1 MKNMNKIP
9 ELLAPAGNLE
19 TFYSVINA
27 GADAVYLGGE
37 LFGARAYANNF
48 STQELLLAIDYAHL
62 WNKKVYLTV
71 NTLVKNSELNDQLIQ
86 YIQPLYEAGL
96 DAVIIQDL
104 GVAKLLHLHFPNLDL
119 HGSTQLSIT
128 SAQGANYV
136 KELGFTRIVPAREI
150 SLTELKQMKDETTIE
165 IEAFIHGAMCY
176 CYSGQCLF
184 SSLLGG
190 RSGNRG
196 RCTQPCRLPYEYLKS
211 SDSVG
216 AQESYLLSMKDMNTI
231 ELLPFIVETGIHSLK
246 IEGRMKQK
254 EYAAGVVSI
263 YRKYLNSYDIDP
275 AHYKVDPNDLQ
286 LLSDL
291 GNRSGFSTGYY
302 QDQNGK
308 QMITLSSANYERNE
322 LPDTSNFPDPTK
334 KQRAVNALI
343 KLNLNQ
349 PMRLILTVDEQTI
362 EVEGAIVEQAQKV
375 PLTKEII
382 QEKIAQ
388 TGNSHYVFEP
398 LSIQLD
404 EDAFVPASA
413 LKQLKRESIE
423 KLNQFFFSPFQR
435 VKPLITEWENKIVTR
450 QEDQISLSIS
460 VETREQLNL
469 CLASGKANQI
479 YLNSILVNANKPEI
493 KQVIS
498 QYRNIQFFLEL
509 PRVFRKQSEAG
520 YLQLLEEFIPSGL
533 KGMVVSSLDALEFSK
548 SYRQEGMKII
558 GNESLYLFNDA
569 SQQQLEQD
577 MDFVTFPY
585 ELNKKELF
593 SHDKGKGQMT
603 VYGFLPLMTSAQ
615 CLQKTTAKCHK
626 TSTCNESGYLVDRY
640 QKQFLVKS
648 YCLDCYNVIYNS
660 QPICL
665 IHQMNDLMKQ
675 GFTKFRLDFHD
686 ETKERIDVVLNLY
699 QSAID
704 GRKIKAEDIPFEY
717 TNGHYKRGV
726 E

>member
-150 SLTELKQMKDETTIE
+150 SLTELKQMKEETTIE
-165 IEAFIHGAMCY
+165 IETFIHGAMCY

-302 QDQNGK
+302 QNQNGK

-626 TSTCNESGYLVDRY
+626 TNTCNESGYLVDRY

>member
-1 MKNMNKIP
+1 MKNWNKLP
-9 ELLAPAGNLE
+9 ELLAPAGSLE
-19 TFYSVINA
+19 IFYSVLNA

-48 STQELLLAIDYAHL
+48 STQELLIAIEYAHL

-71 NTLVKNSELNDQLIQ
+71 NTLLKNSELNDQLIQ

-128 SAQGANYV
+128 SALGANYL
-136 KELGFTRIVPAREI
+136 KELGFTRIVPARELHL
-150 SLTELKQMKDETTIE
+150 SELKQMKEETTIE

-176 CYSGQCLF
+176 CYSGQCLY

-196 RCTQPCRLPYEYLKS
+196 RCTQPCRLPYEYLDHANTIKS
-211 SDSVG
+211 
-216 AQESYLLSMKDMNTI
+216 QESYLLSMKDMNTI

-254 EYAAGVVSI
+254 EYAAGVVSV
-263 YRKYLNSYDIDP
+263 YRKYLDLYAKDP
-275 AHYKVDPNDLQ
+275 DHYKVNPTDLV

-291 GNRSGFSTGYY
+291 GNRSGFSTGYF

-308 QMITLSSANYERNE
+308 EMITLSSANYERNE
-322 LPDTSNFPDPTK
+322 RHDTTNFLDSAK
-334 KQRAVNALI
+334 KQLAIKALI

-349 PMRLILTVDEQTI
+349 PMQLTLTVDEQTI
-362 EVEGAIVEQAQKV
+362 EVEGAIVLQAQKA
-375 PLTKEII
+375 PLTKEMV

-388 TGNSHYVFEP
+388 TGNSNYVFEE
-398 LSIQLD
+398 LTIELD
-404 EDAFVPASA
+404 ENAFVPASA
-413 LKQLKRESIE
+413 LKLLKRDSLE
-423 KLNQFFFSPFQR
+423 KLNQFFLSPFEK
-435 VKPLITEWENKIVTR
+435 VKPILAKVENKFVSKQNGSPT
-450 QEDQISLSIS
+450 LSIS
-460 VETREQLNL
+460 VETQEQLKV
-469 CLASGKANQI
+469 CLSSGKANQI
-479 YLNSILVNANKPEI
+479 YLNATLVRENKSDI
-493 KQVIS
+493 VQVIS
-498 QYRNIQFFLEL
+498 QNKSIHFFIEL
-509 PRVFRKQSEAG
+509 PRIFRKKSQAEYAK
-520 YLQLLEEFIPSGL
+520 LIDELKESGL
-533 KGMVVSSLDALEFSK
+533 KGLVVSSFDALEFSK
-548 SYRQEGMKII
+548 FYRQLGMEIV
-558 GNESLYLFNDA
+558 GNESLYLYNDY
-569 SQQQLEQD
+569 SQQQLEQN

-593 SHDKGKGQMT
+593 SHHKGNGQMT

-615 CLQKTTAKCHK
+615 CLQKTTTKCNK
-626 TSTCNESGYLVDRY
+626 TSACNASGYLVDRY

-648 YCLDCYNVIYNS
+648 YCFDCYNVIYNS
-660 QPICL
+660 QPLCL
-665 IHQMNDLMKQ
+665 LHQMHDMIKQ
-675 GFTKFRLDFHD
+675 GFVNFRLDFHD
-686 ETKERIDVVLNLY
+686 ETSEKIDIVLALY

-704 GRKIKAEDIPFEY
+704 GNKIKAEDIPFEY